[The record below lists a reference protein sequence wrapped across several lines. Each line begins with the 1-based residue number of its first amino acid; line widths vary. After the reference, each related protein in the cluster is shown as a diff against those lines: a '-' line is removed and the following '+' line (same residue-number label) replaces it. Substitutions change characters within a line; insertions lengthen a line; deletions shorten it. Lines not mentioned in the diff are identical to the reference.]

1 MKTALE
7 RIHQKIDNIL
17 TDIINDHKQKRQTT
31 KSAGNV
37 KLEEEDLVDVLLNL
51 QECAV
56 LDFPPTIEEIKA
68 VILVCS
74 IYKLAAVL
82 TLKSYPIDMI
92 LSFSLNLRSQCYMQK
107 L

>member
-17 TDIINDHKQKRQTT
+17 TDIINDHKQKRETT

-51 QECAV
+51 QECC
-56 LDFPPTIEEIKA
+56 P
-68 VILVCS
+68 
-74 IYKLAAVL
+74 
-82 TLKSYPIDMI
+82 
-92 LSFSLNLRSQCYMQK
+92 
-107 L
+107 

>member
-56 LDFPPTIEEIKA
+56 LDFPPENW
-68 VILVCS
+68 S
-74 IYKLAAVL
+74 IWNSTCYFK
-82 TLKSYPIDMI
+82 M
-92 LSFSLNLRSQCYMQK
+92 FSPHFRVWN
-107 L
+107 